1 MRKYKNALV
10 LLIGGFG
17 LIGCGSIL
25 APREQHPISNY
36 EIVDASLSDNNIQG
50 CVSPKENSIL
60 YVSSTRASL
69 PYDTFK
75 MYYMAD
81 KYQLNTYGYSQWVV
95 SANELINQNILKKL
109 TVSCIF
115 KNVVTTGV
123 VANANYR
130 LVTNLV
136 MLRHEVNQ
144 QNNTANAHLIISS
157 ELISLAK
164 NEIVASFVFDKLQA
178 TDITPSSYVDGVS
191 KLVTAYDAQLVDWL
205 QANTK

>member
-10 LLIGGFG
+10 WLIGGFG

-36 EIVDASLSDNNIQG
+36 EIVDTSLSDNNIPS
-50 CVSPKENSIL
+50 CVPPKENAIL
-60 YVSSTRASL
+60 YVSSTRALL

-75 MYYMAD
+75 MYYTSD
-81 KYQLNTYGYSQWVV
+81 KYQLNSYGYSQWAV

-109 TVSCIF
+109 VTSCIF
-115 KNVVTTGV
+115 KNVVTTSV
-123 VANANYR
+123 VVNANYR
-130 LVTNLV
+130 LVTNLT
-136 MLRHEVNQ
+136 MIRHEINQ
-144 QNNTANAHLIISS
+144 KNNTANAHLIIYS
-157 ELISLAK
+157 ELISLSK

-178 TDITPSSYVDGVS
+178 TDITPNSYVDGVS